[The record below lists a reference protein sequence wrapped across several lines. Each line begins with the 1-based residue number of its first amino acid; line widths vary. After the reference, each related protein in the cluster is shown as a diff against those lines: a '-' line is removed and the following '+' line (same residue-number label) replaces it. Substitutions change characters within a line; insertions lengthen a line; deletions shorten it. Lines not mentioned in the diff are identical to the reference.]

1 MREGEAKLTHLLV
14 SVTAGLR
21 VRSQQWGRLT
31 VNHPYR
37 VEVMDESAT
46 QGHGQLRPEPAV
58 CMRVGAFVCVSVWF
72 QVAI

>member
-1 MREGEAKLTHLLV
+1 MKLSHLLA

-31 VNHPYR
+31 VNHPYW

-46 QGHGQLRPEPAV
+46 RGHEQLQPEPAV
-58 CMRVGAFVCVSVWF
+58 RMRVGAFVCVSVWF
-72 QVAI
+72 QVTI